1 MRLNYW
7 VPMVGHAFR
16 VLEAFQDADVELG
29 LKEIAAHA
37 MISRTSAFR
46 ILYTLDK
53 LGYVSK
59 DPATGKYRLGL
70 KIIEAA
76 RKALS
81 NRKLVPLARPYLH
94 QLRDELGETI
104 NLAVLQNR
112 EIFYVDILE
121 SSHAFRMADTVG
133 SRVPLHSTA
142 LGKAIGAFLPKE
154 DLQAMLNHHKFARF
168 TSRTITHRRQ
178 FLKTL
183 AQARDRGYGL
193 DSEENER
200 GASCV
205 AVPILN
211 RHQRAVAAISV
222 SGPTPRIR
230 AKQRQIVQALKKVSA
245 SISNS
250 LNAEFTSIAVE
261 EPKLT
266 TLSGGAQT
274 A

>member
-1 MRLNYW
+1 MPSNYW
-7 VPMVGHAFR
+7 VPMLGHAFR

-29 LKEIAAHA
+29 LKGIAGRA

-46 ILYTLDK
+46 ILYTLEK
-53 LGYVSK
+53 LGYVTK
-59 DPATGKYRLGL
+59 DPVTGKYRLGL
-70 KIIEAA
+70 KIAEAA

-81 NRKLVPLARPYLH
+81 GRKLVPLARPYLQ
-94 QLRDELGETI
+94 QLNRQFGESV
-104 NLAVLQNR
+104 NLAVLQNG
-112 EIFYVDILE
+112 EIFYIEILE

-142 LGKAIGAFLPKE
+142 LGKAIAASLPEE
-154 DLQAMLNHHKFARF
+154 DLRAMLARNRF
-168 TSRTITHRRQ
+168 TRFTPRTITSRRHY
-178 FLKTL
+178 LKTL
-183 AQARDRGYGL
+183 TEVRARGHSFDK
-193 DSEENER
+193 EENER

-211 RHQRAVAAISV
+211 SNQRAVAAISV

-245 SISNS
+245 SISSS
-250 LNAEFTSIAVE
+250 LNADFTSVVADKVKSTI
-261 EPKLT
+261 PP
-266 TLSGGAQT
+266 GGAEP

>member
-1 MRLNYW
+1 MRSNYW

-16 VLEAFQDADVELG
+16 VLEAFQDAGVELG
-29 LKEIAAHA
+29 LKDIAARA

-46 ILYTLDK
+46 ILFTLEK
-53 LGYVSK
+53 LSYVNK
-59 DPATGKYRLGL
+59 DQATGQYRLAL
-70 KIIEAA
+70 KITEVA

-81 NRKLVPLARPYLH
+81 GRKLVPLARPYLQ
-94 QLRDELGETI
+94 QLNRQFGESV
-104 NLAVLQNR
+104 NLAVLQNG
-112 EIFYVDILE
+112 EIFYIQIFE

-142 LGKAIGAFLPKE
+142 LGKAIAAFLPEE
-154 DLQAMLNHHKFARF
+154 DLRAMLARNRF
-168 TSRTITHRRQ
+168 TRFTPRTITSRRQ

-183 AQARDRGYGL
+183 TEVRARGHSFDK
-193 DSEENER
+193 EENER

-205 AVPILN
+205 AVPVLN
-211 RHQRAVAAISV
+211 SNQRAVAAISV

-230 AKQRQIVQALKKVSA
+230 AKQRQIGQALKKVSA

-250 LNAEFTSIAVE
+250 LNADFTSVVADEVKSTIPPGEAD
-261 EPKLT
+261 
-266 TLSGGAQT
+266 T